1 MSSPS
6 TRLQVLIANERDT
19 RLDAVTQMV
28 EQLGHEVVARGVDV
42 KDVARLSRDQRADVA
57 LVGLGLDSEHALEMI
72 SQIVREAAC
81 PVIALLDATDHSYVD
96 EAAKRGVFA
105 YVVMDGDSGVL
116 QNALDITLR
125 RFAEF
130 SNLQGAFGRRAIIE
144 QAKGILMAR
153 NGINADDAFQLLKTH
168 SQQTGKRLIEV
179 AEAITQSHQ
188 LLPPANSPRS
198 QQH

>member
-6 TRLQVLIANERDT
+6 TRLQVLVANERELRLDTVT
-19 RLDAVTQMV
+19 RLV
-28 EQLGHEVVARGVDV
+28 EQLGHQVVARGVDITEV
-42 KDVARLSRDQRADVA
+42 GRVSRDEHADVA
-57 LVGLGLDSEHALEMI
+57 LVGLGLDSAHALEMI
-72 SQIVREAAC
+72 SEIVREAAC
-81 PVIALLDATDHSYVD
+81 PVIALLDAPDHRYVD

-105 YVVMDGDSGVL
+105 YVVMDGATGDL

-153 NGINADDAFQLLKTH
+153 NAIDADAAFQLLKTH
-168 SQQTGKRLIEV
+168 SQQRGKKLIEV
-179 AEAITQSHQ
+179 AEAITQTH
-188 LLPPANSPRS
+188 LMLPRGGSGGSERP
-198 QQH
+198 